1 MIALWKSAAGSL
13 IRRGPFKRFSTLTV
27 CVPSGPSVLPI
38 LIFTF
43 HRVWMYESSFH
54 PSSLSSCSPWKHQGY
69 IVVVSL
75 VPRSI
80 PTPDEHCWTTREPPV
95 IPLTSHSAS
104 LSNEKLIQYCAL
116 IFSLL
121 SPLFFFSKQ
130 RRKVCRL
137 VNNQLLI
144 KNICIE
150 CALKNWRKKETKKTF
165 IGNSIS
171 SLFPAIEWNLFPVKE
186 TRSELKVLERSRK
199 C

>member
-1 MIALWKSAAGSL
+1 MKIGRRLADSARAFQMFFNADCVRSIG
-13 IRRGPFKRFSTLTV
+13 TV
-27 CVPSGPSVLPI
+27 SSPNFDLYISPGLDAWI
-38 LIFTF
+38 LIPPFF
-43 HRVWMYESSFH
+43 
-54 PSSLSSCSPWKHQGY
+54 SLFMFPMETSGLHCCCFSRPAFN
-69 IVVVSL
+69 
-75 VPRSI
+75 
-80 PTPDEHCWTTREPPV
+80 PDAGWTLLDDLCEPPV

-121 SPLFFFSKQ
+121 SLLFFFSKQ

-150 CALKNWRKKETKKTF
+150 CALKNWRKKEKKKTF

-186 TRSELKVLERSRK
+186 TRSELEVLERSR
-199 C
+199 

>member
-1 MIALWKSAAGSL
+1 MN
-13 IRRGPFKRFSTLTV
+13 PHSTL
-27 CVPSGPSVLPI
+27 L
-38 LIFTF
+38 L
-43 HRVWMYESSFH
+43 
-54 PSSLSSCSPWKHQGY
+54 SLSLY
-69 IVVVSL
+69 VSHGNIRVTL
-75 VPRSI
+75 LLFLSSRVQSRLRMNTAGRPVN
-80 PTPDEHCWTTREPPV
+80 PPV